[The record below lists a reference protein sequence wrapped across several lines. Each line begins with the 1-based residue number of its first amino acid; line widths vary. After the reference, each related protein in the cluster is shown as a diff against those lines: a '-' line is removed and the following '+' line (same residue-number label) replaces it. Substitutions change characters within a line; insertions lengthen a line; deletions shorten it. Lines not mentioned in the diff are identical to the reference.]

1 MTAAVV
7 TWSID
12 EWAALCGRAGYKYM
26 MLGAMRARTSWRE
39 RRLTS
44 VAWLVEADGVQQ
56 SMRMLAL
63 MHLED
68 AANVVVEIVS
78 LLDL

>member
-1 MTAAVV
+1 
-7 TWSID
+7 
-12 EWAALCGRAGYKYM
+12 
-26 MLGAMRARTSWRE
+26 MRACRIQVHDARSDEGEDELAGTQAFAE
-39 RRLTS
+39 LAS

>member
-1 MTAAVV
+1 M
-7 TWSID
+7 
-12 EWAALCGRAGYKYM
+12 AGTQAFAE
-26 MLGAMRARTSWRE
+26 LA
-39 RRLTS
+39 S